1 MSLLVGS
8 CQAGREKAV
17 PHRVGTVTTSLSTL
31 AHIASAATNLIFV
44 VVIAIGYFMMIRLY
58 RQMVAV
64 YDRILDLMEARSTS
78 LGRPL
83 VVVYEDP

>member
-1 MSLLVGS
+1 M
-8 CQAGREKAV
+8 
-17 PHRVGTVTTSLSTL
+17 